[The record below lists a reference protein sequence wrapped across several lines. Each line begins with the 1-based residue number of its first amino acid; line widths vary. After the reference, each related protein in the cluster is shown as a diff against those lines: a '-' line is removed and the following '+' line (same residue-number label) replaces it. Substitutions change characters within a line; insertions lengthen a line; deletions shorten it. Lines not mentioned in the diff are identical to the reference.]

1 MDQVK
6 LILAPGVFFPLT
18 FNPGDLTIMPPEN
31 HYLCDK
37 CKTDFKATSN
47 GDIFCPVCNPS
58 PKDVKTQ
65 KHYTQ
70 FKIQPAA
77 FIAAN
82 NLGYCEGNVIKY
94 VCRYKLKNRVEDL
107 KKAQHYLEML
117 IEKVETGEV
126 KL

>member
-1 MDQVK
+1 MNKNIEKLLRLNEPAVFEKGEIVMQFRRCTICSHEYVDGTGGCPACSRIGTMPANVK
-6 LILAPGVFFPLT
+6 
-18 FNPGDLTIMPPEN
+18 
-31 HYLCDK
+31 
-37 CKTDFKATSN
+37 S
-47 GDIFCPVCNPS
+47 
-58 PKDVKTQ
+58 Q

-82 NLGYCEGNVIKY
+82 DLGYFEGNVIKY
-94 VCRYKLKNRVEDL
+94 VCRYKLKNGMEDL